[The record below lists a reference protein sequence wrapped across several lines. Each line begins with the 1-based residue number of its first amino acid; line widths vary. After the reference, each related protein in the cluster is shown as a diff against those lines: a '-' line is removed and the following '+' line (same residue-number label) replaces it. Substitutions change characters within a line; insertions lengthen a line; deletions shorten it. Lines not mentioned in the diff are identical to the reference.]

1 MAIPVGFVLI
11 HGGGL
16 GTWVWDRLSPLLRWP
31 AVAAQRLPAG
41 GDWKSLTLQ
50 ECAGFVERQILDG
63 GLEKAVVVSHSVGGG
78 GARGVAVRGPPP
90 RGRPLFFG
98 AQDPA

>member
-1 MAIPVGFVLI
+1 MAEPAGFVLI

-31 AVAAQRLPAG
+31 AVAAQRIPPG

-50 ECAGFVERQILDG
+50 DCAGFVERQIVAA
-63 GLEKAVVVSHSVGGG
+63 GLERAIVVGHSVGGVVG
-78 GARGVAVRGPPP
+78 REVAVRAPHRVAGMAF
-90 RGRPLFFG
+90 LS
-98 AQDPA
+98 A